1 MKDYSKRYPF
11 EQLAIKLNI
20 ILSNI
25 QRAQTY
31 SMLVDYQNGLVK
43 FIKYTDGAAPQ
54 SASLRLYEIR
64 KMPQSELA
72 EFGRQL

>member
-1 MKDYSKRYPF
+1 MKNYSKRYPF
-11 EQLAIKLNI
+11 GQLAIKLDI

-25 QRAQTY
+25 QSAQPY

-43 FIKYTDGAAPQ
+43 FIKYTDDTVPH
-54 SASLRLYEIR
+54 STSLRLYEIR
-64 KMPQSELA
+64 KMSQSELA

>member
-1 MKDYSKRYPF
+1 MKNYSKRYPF
-11 EQLAIKLNI
+11 GQLAIKLDI

-25 QRAQTY
+25 QSAQPY

-43 FIKYTDGAAPQ
+43 FIKYTDDTVPQ
-54 SASLRLYEIR
+54 SASLRLYEVR
-64 KMPQSELA
+64 KMSQSELV

>member
-11 EQLAIKLNI
+11 GQLAIKLDI

-25 QRAQTY
+25 QSAQTY
-31 SMLVDYQNGLVK
+31 SVLIDYKNGLVK
-43 FIKYTDGAAPQ
+43 FIKYTDDATSQ
-54 SASLRLYEIR
+54 SAVLRLYEVR
-64 KMPQSELA
+64 KMSQSELA